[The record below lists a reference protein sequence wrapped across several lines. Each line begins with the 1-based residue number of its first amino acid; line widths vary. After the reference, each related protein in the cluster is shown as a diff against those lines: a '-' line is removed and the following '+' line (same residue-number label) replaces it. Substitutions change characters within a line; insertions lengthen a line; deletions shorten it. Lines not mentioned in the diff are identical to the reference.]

1 MCIVKQLL
9 KRRERELEQLNLPIL
24 FVNIVNTV
32 LIVVI
37 LWRKGTVNSKNIVE
51 YNWRYEQ

>member
-1 MCIVKQLL
+1 MCIAKQLL
-9 KRRERELEQLNLPIL
+9 KRHDRELEPLNLPVL
-24 FVNIVNTV
+24 FVNILNTV

-37 LWRKGTVNSKNIVE
+37 LWWKGTINSKNIVE